1 MSSSRSQQF
10 TVMIGEMTK
19 GKKIKRQREILSI
32 DDDYYVWSFSN
43 LSPLSSDSSHGSDG
57 ERWKQLK
64 VACRKISYSFSL
76 SRSIFF
82 DGYEFSVSSYTSS
95 SLAWT
100 GRKKRVSSSR
110 HIDKD
115 EYHKQTHNEPTKDPF
130 CRSFLIFKQSTMSER
145 RKLRKFGRAQKEIP
159 EFKTIMLH
167 PKDVSAAKKKT
178 ILLAGRE
185 KCEERKSRNPRQEL
199 KSENPYTTTYLL
211 GDKNKS

>member
-43 LSPLSSDSSHGSDG
+43 LSPLSSNSSHGSDG

-100 GRKKRVSSSR
+100 GRKERVSSSR

-167 PKDVSAAKKKT
+167 PKRRQRSQEEDD
-178 ILLAGRE
+178 IAGRE
-185 KCEERKSRNPRQEL
+185 REVRGEKEQKPSARAEEWKSL
-199 KSENPYTTTYLL
+199 HDDLSL
-211 GDKNKS
+211 GG